1 MRKVAPWLAP
11 ALLFLALH
19 LRALDYGFVW
29 TDHSE
34 IEAGSILRPAGH
46 LYEAFAQPLHHVDDF
61 RTRHLRQ
68 PYYRPLQVVTASWL
82 DHSFGRAPRS
92 FRALSLG
99 LGAATVSLFA
109 LLVACLT
116 GSAGAA
122 LLAGGV
128 LAAHPVGLETWVWIS
143 GLSAALAAFFVV
155 ASLLLGV
162 RALLARSVA
171 ARAALAAGCLA
182 ALALGLLSKEN
193 AAVTPA
199 LLLAAA
205 AGLALEARRTGR
217 PAAAGSR
224 RFARDAAALAAGQLL
239 LVLGVFLGVRPAVL
253 GSALSAVPPLGGRS
267 SWQLGTALAHWPEA
281 LGWLFLPL
289 ASNSSDAVR
298 LVHGL
303 LDPAALAG
311 AALLAGSVAAAAALA
326 LRGRGIAAAA
336 LAWLWIGFLPTSGLV
351 PLLHLGAQ
359 RNVFFALFGAALL
372 WSRLAAPLRRVGA
385 PQAAVAGLG
394 VLLVLGLAQRSWAR
408 TPDWRS
414 TLTLFEHDVAR
425 DPRHREGRSSLV
437 LLLLRQGRT
446 EEAVAHADTLLG
458 QRAEA
463 GRWSS
468 YLMGDRDLELH
479 CLAHEVVG
487 RDADVLRLW
496 DAGVAGPVLEA
507 WKAPGYHECVARALE
522 RGGRS
527 EEALA
532 IWLQVRAAADPASQ
546 PPFDLAIA
554 RCHAQL
560 GRPGLARQW
569 LARVPRGGGFDPE
582 IRRVARLI
590 RRAAPS
596 VP

>member
-1 MRKVAPWLAP
+1 LRRVAPWLVP

-29 TDHSE
+29 TDHGE
-34 IEAGSILRPAGH
+34 IEAGSILRPAGRLH
-46 LYEAFAQPLHHVDDF
+46 EAFAQPLQHVDDF
-61 RTRHLRQ
+61 RTRHLQQ

-82 DHSFGRAPRS
+82 AHTFGREPRS
-92 FRALSLG
+92 FRAPSLA

-122 LLAGGV
+122 LLAGCV

-162 RALLARSVA
+162 RALLARSSP
-171 ARAALAAGCLA
+171 ARAALATGSLA

-205 AGLALEARRTGR
+205 AGLAFESRRTGG
-217 PAAAGSR
+217 PAAARSR
-224 RFARDAAALAAGQLL
+224 RFAAGAAALTAGQLL
-239 LVLGVFLGVRPAVL
+239 LVLGLFLGVRPAVL
-253 GSALSAVPPLGGRS
+253 GSALSAVPPVGGRS
-267 SWQLGTALAHWPEA
+267 TWQLATALAHWPEA

-289 ASNSSDAVR
+289 RSNTSDAVR

-303 LDPAALAG
+303 LDPSALAG
-311 AALLAGSVAAAAALA
+311 AALLVGSIAAATALA
-326 LRGRGIAAAA
+326 LCGRGIAATA

-351 PLLHLGAQ
+351 PLLHLGAE

-372 WSRLAAPLRRVGA
+372 WTRLGAPLRRAGA
-385 PQAAVAGLG
+385 PRAAVAGLA

-414 TLTLFEHDVAR
+414 TLTLFGRDVAR
-425 DPRHREGRSSLV
+425 DPRHREGRFDLALR
-437 LLLLRQGRT
+437 LLQQGRA

-458 QRAEA
+458 QRSEA

-468 YLMGDRDLELH
+468 YLRWGQDLELH

-487 RDADVLRLW
+487 RDAAVLRLW
-496 DAGVAGPVLEA
+496 DAGVAGPPSQA
-507 WKAPGYHECVARALE
+507 WKTPGYHECVARALE
-522 RGGRS
+522 RSARF

-532 IWLQVRAAADPASQ
+532 IWLQVREAADPASR

-554 RCHAQL
+554 RCYAQL
-560 GRPGLARQW
+560 DRRGLARQW
-569 LARVPRGGGFDPE
+569 LARVPRGAGHDAE
-582 IRRVARLI
+582 IARVARLI
-590 RRAAPS
+590 RRAAPA
-596 VP
+596 PP